1 MFDLLAFIVREDER
15 ISAVLEQRGPNRLEQ
30 LREVVRLSTDKEAL
44 VLAILSRLLLEHDK
58 RKLAEQRE
66 QKS

>member
-15 ISAVLEQRGPNRLEQ
+15 ISAVLEQRGPNRLAQ
-30 LREVVRLSTDKEAL
+30 LRELVRLSTDKEAL

-66 QKS
+66 LKS